1 MFEAE
6 AMRDVIDFK
15 WKMYGRKHHFFGM
28 AMHMLYTLMIA
39 IYVHEAYMREP
50 HHQSIYT
57 ILLAIGIMYPA
68 YYDFLQ
74 LYRVGLTEYFANLT
88 NYSDCL
94 YIWGS
99 IINVF
104 LQNVLGPFHIVC
116 KVIMIVIVLQVLL
129 KSFFF
134 LRVYPTL
141 TPIIVMLKTVIYDLR
156 IFMLF
161 YSLLIGIFCLVFA
174 VLGLGADY
182 DQDGIPKP
190 EEIDE
195 LDVELIDEESGDY
208 RRYRFLKAKGGGGGG
223 GGDNGN
229 PAKDYE
235 AVGLMAGEFFWT
247 LRLSLGD
254 PAACEAA

>member
-1 MFEAE
+1 M
-6 AMRDVIDFK
+6 
-15 WKMYGRKHHFFGM
+15 
-28 AMHMLYTLMIA
+28 
-39 IYVHEAYMREP
+39 
-50 HHQSIYT
+50 
-57 ILLAIGIMYPA
+57 GI
-68 YYDFLQ
+68 
-74 LYRVGLTEYFANLT
+74 TNYFSDPS

-104 LQNVLGPFHIVC
+104 LQNLLGPFHIVC

-134 LRVYPTL
+134 LRVFPTL

-174 VLGLGADY
+174 VLGLGASYDY
-182 DQDGIPKP
+182 AGIPKP

-195 LDVELIDEESGDY
+195 LDVELIDEETGDY
-208 RRYRFLKAKGGGGGG
+208 RFYRFLKAKGGGGGG
-223 GGDNGN
+223 GGDSDN
-229 PAKDYE
+229 PA
-235 AVGLMAGEFFWT
+235 
-247 LRLSLGD
+247 
-254 PAACEAA
+254 